1 MGTCICSSVHHLA
14 ESYDEDRAR
23 SLVSALNSHLKDLSD
38 LLSQSRSLCREVQY
52 RITPT
57 NQRTS
62 KVLSVES
69 VDRTPVDQVCERFR
83 EDADGFW
90 SESAVADGVHSELR
104 RRLAC
109 VVIFLRSKLNSQAA
123 VPSQIANVFSGQPN
137 NTNVRNSGRK
147 YIHIARK
154 LGSIGAIFWLPLSI
168 PHSTYERY
176 LNVEDEQMFSHFQSL
191 DPQFNHYTPFVQGL
205 ILSQLQDIS
214 PQSSFYNLFAD
225 YADVIPATDQFL
237 LLLHGLGGTQ
247 IPDKLLQSVRSPQRR
262 WNPNGEIE
270 SIDAVDFGI
279 PAEVVDCLSNE
290 LVFSSAATSPYITKQ
305 VLEDGM
311 VAWSLRPDFSSL
323 LSQTLVP
330 QTRDELGST
339 ALKLLCFACP
349 PCYEG
354 NIEWSVPLK
363 NMLWP
368 ILDNATKTSTV
379 PSSARSH
386 VLEVMLYFAERDSTT
401 TRWAALDRAR
411 TLVRKSMPYYLQAS
425 VVLFQSILYRLDGD
439 YVKSE
444 GQIRNFMW
452 RGPRPVTRRDH
463 ALEGRL
469 HISQIENKI
478 KCYDNDVPSFIYKW
492 TAELPLSSLDV
503 EVTFRL
509 QSTAARF
516 FQSIG
521 DFAAARASLEQ
532 FVTLN
537 AAKPIRSISRRMLIG
552 RLADM
557 YCEMREY
564 TKALEVLQLEFDRV
578 DAPGRLRRD
587 FRRLLLSA
595 AEANIGLGRLD
606 AARPMLQEV
615 QDKEPSVMDNMHD
628 QHLHMRRVLADARI
642 VHLGPDRH
650 EAVRQ
655 WRIALRKVAGMNI
668 LESTDGFTAALIYLS
683 LAHAQLTTGDRDGG
697 RQSWET
703 GSEILKHK
711 KCEFWI
717 INVPT
722 VWMQKIAEEVH
733 ELEGWSLRMIL
744 PHGVQPITLPHG
756 VQPVTRT

>member
-38 LLSQSRSLCREVQY
+38 LLSQSRLLCREVQY
-52 RITPT
+52 RITPI
-57 NQRTS
+57 NQLTT

-83 EDADGFW
+83 EDSEGFW

-109 VVIFLRSKLNSQAA
+109 VVIFLRSKLNAQAA
-123 VPSQIANVFSGQPN
+123 VPPQIANVFSGQPD
-137 NTNVRNSGRK
+137 NTNFRNFGRK

-168 PHSTYERY
+168 GHST
-176 LNVEDEQMFSHFQSL
+176 
-191 DPQFNHYTPFVQGL
+191 
-205 ILSQLQDIS
+205 
-214 PQSSFYNLFAD
+214 
-225 YADVIPATDQFL
+225 
-237 LLLHGLGGTQ
+237 
-247 IPDKLLQSVRSPQRR
+247 
-262 WNPNGEIE
+262 
-270 SIDAVDFGI
+270 
-279 PAEVVDCLSNE
+279 
-290 LVFSSAATSPYITKQ
+290 
-305 VLEDGM
+305 
-311 VAWSLRPDFSSL
+311 
-323 LSQTLVP
+323 
-330 QTRDELGST
+330 
-339 ALKLLCFACP
+339 
-349 PCYEG
+349 
-354 NIEWSVPLK
+354 SVPLK

-368 ILDNATKTSTV
+368 ILDNATKTYTG

-386 VLEVMLYFAERDSTT
+386 VLEVMLYFAERDSTP

-411 TLVRKSMPYYLQAS
+411 TLVRQSMPYYLQAS

-469 HISQIENKI
+469 HISQTENKI

-509 QSTAARF
+509 QSIVARF

-564 TKALEVLQLEFDRV
+564 TKVLEVLQREFDRV
-578 DAPGRLRRD
+578 DAPGRLRRN
-587 FRRLLLSA
+587 FRRLLFSV

-615 QDKEPSVMDNMHD
+615 QDKEPGVMDNMHD

-655 WRIALRKVAGMNI
+655 WRLALRKIAGMNI
-668 LESTDGFTAALIYLS
+668 IESTDGFTATPIYLS
-683 LAHAQLTTGDRDGG
+683 LAHAQLTTGDRPYGCRRLRKRYMRWRDG
-697 RQSWET
+697 RF
-703 GSEILKHK
+703 I
-711 KCEFWI
+711 
-717 INVPT
+717 
-722 VWMQKIAEEVH
+722 
-733 ELEGWSLRMIL
+733 
-744 PHGVQPITLPHG
+744 
-756 VQPVTRT
+756 